1 MKAPITKIIDISF
14 VDGPGSRTAI
24 FFQGCNLDCLYCHN
38 PETKTFCNACDYCNK
53 KYIKSSV
60 HSVGSYEAF
69 CMGVSELVE
78 KIKQNQDFIEGITLS
93 GGECTL
99 YAPFV
104 LELLRIIKEETALT
118 TMLDTNALFSEEFI
132 EPFCAVT
139 DGFLVDLKAF
149 DSNTHIK
156 LTGKDNKQ
164 ILRNITKIASKKLL
178 QEVRTVLV
186 EGFNDT
192 EEEILKISN
201 FLHKIGFDRPA
212 RLIPFRPHGV
222 TSFLKN
228 YSEFD
233 KTKFEEL
240 QAFQNKAIINKEIKL

>member
-1 MKAPITKIIDISF
+1 MKAPIAKIIDISF
-14 VDGPGSRTAI
+14 VDGNGSRTVI

-38 PETKTFCNACDYCNK
+38 PETKIFCNACDYCNK
-53 KYIKSSV
+53 EYIKSSV
-60 HSVGSYEAF
+60 NSVGISEAF
-69 CMGVSELVE
+69 CTGVSELVK

-99 YAPFV
+99 YASFI
-104 LELLRIIKEETALT
+104 LELLKTIKEETNLT
-118 TMLDTNALFSEEFI
+118 TMLDTNALFSEELI
-132 EPFCAVT
+132 EPLCAVT

-149 DSNTHIK
+149 DSNIHIK
-156 LTGKDNKQ
+156 LTGKDNNQ
-164 ILRNITKIASKKLL
+164 ILRNIRKIASKNLL

-186 EGFNDT
+186 EGFNDNK
-192 EEEILKISN
+192 EEIINISN
-201 FLHKIGFDRPA
+201 FTREIGFDRLV

-233 KTKFEEL
+233 KK
-240 QAFQNKAIINKEIKL
+240 KLENLRDIQKTNLDIS